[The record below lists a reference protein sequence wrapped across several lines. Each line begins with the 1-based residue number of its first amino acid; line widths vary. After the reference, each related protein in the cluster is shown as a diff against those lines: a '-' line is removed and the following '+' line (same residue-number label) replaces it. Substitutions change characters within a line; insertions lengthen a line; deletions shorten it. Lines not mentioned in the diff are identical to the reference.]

1 MPVLILAD
9 MRPNRLKELRQARG
23 WSVRELA
30 EKAGISH
37 SYIVRI
43 ESGERGLSVDM
54 AEKLGNA
61 LDVGPQQVL
70 GLELDDGA
78 CTRHFGLRD
87 EAEPFEIG
95 PTAPITLRATAREN
109 VVPYEVNTASLDAL
123 GYTPGDVVF
132 VNISQAAVDA
142 LTPGQCVLVQAYDGM
157 TAKTIIRQFIA
168 PALLITNSRTENA
181 IPLRIDADDV
191 AIKGVV
197 IGTFRPSRT

>member
-1 MPVLILAD
+1 
-9 MRPNRLKELRQARG
+9 MRPNRLKELRQSRG
-23 WSVRELA
+23 WSVRDLA

-61 LDVGPQQVL
+61 LDVAPSKVL
-70 GLELDDGA
+70 GLEQDGSEQP
-78 CTRHFGLRD
+78 RHLGLRD
-87 EAEPFEIG
+87 EAEPYEIG
-95 PTAPITLRATAREN
+95 PTSPITLRSTAREN
-109 VVPYEVNTASLDAL
+109 VVPYEVKSGALDAL

-132 VNISQAAVDA
+132 VNISQSAVDNLA
-142 LTPGQCVLVQAYDGM
+142 PGQCVLVQAYDGM
-157 TAKTIIRQFIA
+157 TAKTILRQFIA